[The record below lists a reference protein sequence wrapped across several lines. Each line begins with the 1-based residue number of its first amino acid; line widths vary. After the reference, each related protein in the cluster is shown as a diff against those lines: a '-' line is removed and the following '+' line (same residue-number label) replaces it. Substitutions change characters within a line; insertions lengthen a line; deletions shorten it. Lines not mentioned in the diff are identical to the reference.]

1 MTKKLSNLITPFV
14 FLSLLLGVAGLT
26 ATHFLAVKFQEK
38 IVTQQLNE
46 AANKANLQIDSELD
60 KFKQIPDLL
69 SHDPRLLSYFV
80 PSLQSDKTSATQLN
94 KLLFEWS
101 NQSQADTIYIH
112 DRSGTVIASSNYQ
125 QPRTFVGENFS
136 FRPYFA
142 SAMKGNN
149 TQYVALGARSNVRGY
164 FLSSPLYV
172 AGHIVGVLTVK
183 VSLENLEN
191 ILTSDDFEIVVLDS
205 NQVVFLSNQA
215 SWLYHSLL
223 PLNQQQQ
230 TEIST
235 QRQYGQSEIS
245 IIEAFRSSNLQQKTN
260 DAIQPKSLQPNQV
273 QKELTANQLFQLGA
287 FNLYPAPISNN
298 QYQVVAL
305 KETKAELIKVL
316 QIDVIFIV
324 IYSLVM
330 LIAWSWRQT
339 YIAKVALTRLNQNL
353 EQTVDK
359 RTHYLKQSNQQ
370 LQQTIFQYQ
379 ESQLKLKQTEQEL
392 TQTAKLAVLGEL
404 SASINHEINQP
415 LAALRTYSENSL
427 KLLEMERTDLVK
439 SNLDKM
445 IALNTSITE
454 IIARLKVFTRKVTKQ
469 EHHVANL
476 HQAVNNATSILSALM
491 IKQGITLRLST
502 VPDDINVAIHPTEL
516 EQVLVNLIHNA
527 TQALQ
532 QQAIEQ
538 PAPRPQTSRLQTSA
552 LKTSGQQ
559 ILEQQALGEQN
570 LGQHALDL
578 QTIPQIGVEWQR
590 KNDTCQL
597 IIWDNGV
604 GIPKHKLEQLFDPFF
619 TTKPEG
625 LGLGLSISKRII
637 EAYHGTITAA
647 QLEPSGMVFSLNIP
661 LYKNKN

>member
-1 MTKKLSNLITPFV
+1 MTKILLNIMTPFV
-14 FLSLLLGVAGLT
+14 LFSLLLGAIGLS
-26 ATHFLAVKFQEK
+26 ATHFLAVQFQEK
-38 IVTQQLNE
+38 VVTQKLNE

-69 SHDPRLLSYFV
+69 SHDPRLLSYFDSS
-80 PSLQSDKTSATQLN
+80 PQTDKISAAQLN
-94 KLLFEWS
+94 QLLFEWS

-112 DRSGTVIASSNYQ
+112 DPSGTVVASSNYQ
-125 QPRTFVGENFS
+125 KLGTFVGENFS

-142 SAMKGNN
+142 SAIEGNS
-149 TQYVALGARSNVRGY
+149 THYVALGARSNIRGY
-164 FLSSPLYV
+164 FLSSPLYIEND
-172 AGHIVGVLTVK
+172 IVGVITVK

-205 NQVVFLSNQA
+205 NQVVFLSSQTQ
-215 SWLYHSLL
+215 WLYHSLL
-223 PLNQQQQ
+223 PLSQKQQ
-230 TEIST
+230 TDIAL
-235 QRQYGQSEIS
+235 QRQYGQSEIL
-245 IIEAFRSSNLQQKTN
+245 IIEAFRSSNYQPQVN
-260 DAIQPKSLQPNQV
+260 DASEPYNIQPNRV
-273 QKELTANQLFQLGA
+273 QKELTANRLFKLGP
-287 FNLYPAPISNN
+287 FNLYPATFSNN

-305 KETKAELIKVL
+305 KKAEAELIKVL
-316 QIDVIFIV
+316 QIDVIFVV

-339 YIAKVALTRLNQNL
+339 YVAKVALTRLNQNL

-359 RTHYLKQSNQQ
+359 RTHYLKKSNQQ

-379 ESQLKLKQTEQEL
+379 ASQLKLKQTEQEL

-439 SNLDKM
+439 SNLEKM
-445 IALNTSITE
+445 IGLNNTITD

-476 HQAVNNATSILSALM
+476 HQSVNNATSILSALM

-502 VPDDINVAIHPTEL
+502 VPNHINIAIHPTEL

-532 QQAIEQ
+532 QQVLEQKILQEQQNLENVDQ
-538 PAPRPQTSRLQTSA
+538 PAS
-552 LKTSGQQ
+552 
-559 ILEQQALGEQN
+559 
-570 LGQHALDL
+570 
-578 QTIPQIGVEWQR
+578 PQIGIEWQLHH
-590 KNDTCQL
+590 NSCQL
-597 IIWDNGV
+597 IIWDNGI
-604 GIPKHKLEQLFDPFF
+604 GMPDDKLEQLFNPFF

-637 EAYHGTITAA
+637 EAYHGTISANR
-647 QLEPSGMVFSLNIP
+647 LEPSGMVFSLNIP
-661 LYKNKN
+661 LYNDRG

>member
-1 MTKKLSNLITPFV
+1 MTKKSPNLITPFV
-14 FLSLLLGVAGLT
+14 LFSLILGAAGLT
-26 ATHFLAVKFQEK
+26 ATHFLAVQFQEK

-69 SHDPRLLSYFV
+69 SHDPRLISYFTSS
-80 PSLQSDKTSATQLN
+80 PQTDKITVTQLN

-112 DRSGTVIASSNYQ
+112 DRSGTVVASSNYQ

-142 SAMKGNN
+142 SAIKGNN

-164 FLSSPLYV
+164 FLSSPLYTDKE
-172 AGHIVGVLTVK
+172 IVGVITVK

-205 NQVVFLSNQA
+205 NQVVFLSNQT

-223 PLNQQQQ
+223 PLSEQQQ
-230 TEIST
+230 TEIAT
-235 QRQYGQSEIS
+235 QRQYGQSKIS
-245 IIEAFRSSNLQQKTN
+245 IIEDFRSAKLQQKAN
-260 DAIQPKSLQPNQV
+260 DTIQPNDLQPNQI
-273 QKELTANQLFQLGA
+273 QKELVSNQLFQLGA

-305 KETKAELIKVL
+305 KETKAELLKVL
-316 QIDVIFIV
+316 QIDVIFII

-339 YIAKVALTRLNQNL
+339 YIAKVALTRLNENL

-427 KLLEMERTDLVK
+427 KLLEMKRTDLVK

-502 VPDDINVAIHPTEL
+502 MPDDINLAIHPTEL

-532 QQAIEQ
+532 QQAMEQ
-538 PAPRPQTSRLQTSA
+538 STPR
-552 LKTSGQQ
+552 LKTSGQS
-559 ILEQQALGEQN
+559 ILEEQSSK
-570 LGQHALDL
+570 LEALDI

-597 IIWDNGV
+597 IIWDNGI
-604 GIPKHKLEQLFDPFF
+604 GISKDKLEQLFDPFF

-637 EAYHGTITAA
+637 EAYHGTINAA

-661 LYKNKN
+661 LYKNQG

>member
-1 MTKKLSNLITPFV
+1 MTKILPNLMTPFV
-14 FLSLLLGVAGLT
+14 LFSLLLGAAGLT
-26 ATHFLAVKFQEK
+26 ATHFMAVQFQEK

-60 KFKQIPDLL
+60 KFKQIPNLL
-69 SHDPRLLSYFV
+69 SHDPRLLSYFDSS
-80 PSLQSDKTSATQLN
+80 PQTDKISAAQLN
-94 KLLFEWS
+94 QLLFEWS

-112 DRSGTVIASSNYQ
+112 DPSGTVVASSNYQ
-125 QPRTFVGENFS
+125 KPRTFVGENFS

-142 SAMKGNN
+142 SAIQGNN
-149 TQYVALGARSNVRGY
+149 THYVALGARSNVRGY

-172 AGHIVGVLTVK
+172 ENDIVGVITVK

-191 ILTSDDFEIVVLDS
+191 ILTSDEFEIVVLDS
-205 NQVVFLSNQA
+205 NQVVFLSSQTP
-215 SWLYHSLL
+215 WLYHSLL
-223 PLNQQQQ
+223 PLTQQQQ
-230 TEIST
+230 TDISL

-245 IIEAFRSSNLQQKTN
+245 IIEVFRSSSSQPEANANRSNNLQ
-260 DAIQPKSLQPNQV
+260 SNQI
-273 QKELTANQLFQLGA
+273 QKELTANQLFKLGT
-287 FNLYPAPISNN
+287 FNLYPAAVSNN

-305 KETKAELIKVL
+305 KETRAELIKVL
-316 QIDVIFIV
+316 QIDVIFVV

-339 YIAKVALTRLNQNL
+339 YVAKVALTRLNQNL

-379 ESQLKLKQTEQEL
+379 ESQLKLKQTEKEL

-439 SNLDKM
+439 SNLEKM
-445 IALNTSITE
+445 IGLNNTITD

-502 VPDDINVAIHPTEL
+502 VPDDINIAIHPTEL

-532 QQAIEQ
+532 QQAIDQ
-538 PAPRPQTSRLQTSA
+538 QTLLQQT
-552 LKTSGQQ
+552 TVQQ
-559 ILEQQALGEQN
+559 TAAQQA
-570 LGQHALDL
+570 
-578 QTIPQIGVEWQR
+578 IPQIGVEWQLHE
-590 KNDTCQL
+590 DMCQV
-597 IIWDNGV
+597 IIWDNGI
-604 GIPKHKLEQLFDPFF
+604 GMSADKLEQLFDPFF

-637 EAYHGTITAA
+637 EAYHGSISAA

-661 LYKNKN
+661 LYKVNN

>member
-1 MTKKLSNLITPFV
+1 MTKKSPNLITPFV
-14 FLSLLLGVAGLT
+14 LFSLILGAAGLT
-26 ATHFLAVKFQEK
+26 ATHFLAVQFQEK

-69 SHDPRLLSYFV
+69 SHDPRLISYFTSS
-80 PSLQSDKTSATQLN
+80 PQTDKITVTQLN

-112 DRSGTVIASSNYQ
+112 DRSGTVVASSNYQ

-142 SAMKGNN
+142 SAIKGNN

-164 FLSSPLYV
+164 FLSSPLYTDKE
-172 AGHIVGVLTVK
+172 IVGVITVK

-205 NQVVFLSNQA
+205 NQVVFLSNQT

-223 PLNQQQQ
+223 PLSEQQQ
-230 TEIST
+230 TEIAT

-245 IIEAFRSSNLQQKTN
+245 IIEDFRSAKLQQKAN
-260 DAIQPKSLQPNQV
+260 DTIQPNDLQPNQI
-273 QKELTANQLFQLGA
+273 QKELVSNQLFQLGA

-305 KETKAELIKVL
+305 KETKAELLKVL
-316 QIDVIFIV
+316 QIDVIFII

-339 YIAKVALTRLNQNL
+339 YIAKVALTRLNENL

-427 KLLEMERTDLVK
+427 KLLEMKRTDLVK

-502 VPDDINVAIHPTEL
+502 MPDDINLAIHPTEL

-532 QQAIEQ
+532 QQAMEQ
-538 PAPRPQTSRLQTSA
+538 STPR
-552 LKTSGQQ
+552 LKTSGQS
-559 ILEQQALGEQN
+559 ILEEQSSK
-570 LGQHALDL
+570 LEALDI

-597 IIWDNGV
+597 IIWDNG
-604 GIPKHKLEQLFDPFF
+604 I
-619 TTKPEG
+619 
-625 LGLGLSISKRII
+625 
-637 EAYHGTITAA
+637 
-647 QLEPSGMVFSLNIP
+647 
-661 LYKNKN
+661 

>member
-1 MTKKLSNLITPFV
+1 MTKILPNLMTPFV
-14 FLSLLLGVAGLT
+14 LFSLLLGAAGLT
-26 ATHFLAVKFQEK
+26 ATHFMAVQFQEK

-60 KFKQIPDLL
+60 KFKQIPNLL
-69 SHDPRLLSYFV
+69 SHDPRLLSYFDSS
-80 PSLQSDKTSATQLN
+80 PQTDKISAAQLN
-94 KLLFEWS
+94 QLLFEWS

-112 DRSGTVIASSNYQ
+112 DPSGTVVASSNYQ
-125 QPRTFVGENFS
+125 KPRTFVGENFS

-142 SAMKGNN
+142 SAIQGNN
-149 TQYVALGARSNVRGY
+149 THYVALGARSNVRGY

-172 AGHIVGVLTVK
+172 ENDIVGVITVK

-191 ILTSDDFEIVVLDS
+191 ILTSDEFEIVVLDS
-205 NQVVFLSNQA
+205 NQVVFLSSQA
-215 SWLYHSLL
+215 PWLYHSLL
-223 PLNQQQQ
+223 PLTQQQQ
-230 TEIST
+230 TDIAI

-245 IIEAFRSSNLQQKTN
+245 IIEVFRSSSSQPEANANRSNNLQ
-260 DAIQPKSLQPNQV
+260 SNQI
-273 QKELTANQLFQLGA
+273 QKELTANQLFKLGT
-287 FNLYPAPISNN
+287 FNLYPAAVSNN

-305 KETKAELIKVL
+305 KETRAELIKVL
-316 QIDVIFIV
+316 QIDVIFVV

-339 YIAKVALTRLNQNL
+339 YVAKVALTRLNQNL

-439 SNLDKM
+439 SNLEKM
-445 IALNTSITE
+445 IGLNNTITD

-502 VPDDINVAIHPTEL
+502 VPDDINIAIHPTEL

-532 QQAIEQ
+532 QQAIDQ
-538 PAPRPQTSRLQTSA
+538 QTLLQQT
-552 LKTSGQQ
+552 TVQQ
-559 ILEQQALGEQN
+559 TADQQA
-570 LGQHALDL
+570 
-578 QTIPQIGVEWQR
+578 IPQIGVEWQLHE
-590 KNDTCQL
+590 DMCQV
-597 IIWDNGV
+597 IIWDNGI
-604 GIPKHKLEQLFDPFF
+604 GMSADKLEQLFDPFF

-637 EAYHGTITAA
+637 EAYHGSISAA

-661 LYKNKN
+661 LYKVNN

>member
-1 MTKKLSNLITPFV
+1 MTKIRPNLMTPFV
-14 FLSLLLGVAGLT
+14 LFSLLLGAAGLT
-26 ATHFLAVKFQEK
+26 ATHFMAVQFQEK

-46 AANKANLQIDSELD
+46 AATKANLQIDSELD

-69 SHDPRLLSYFV
+69 SHDPRLLSYF
-80 PSLQSDKTSATQLN
+80 DKSPQADRISAAQLN
-94 KLLFEWS
+94 QLLFEWS

-112 DRSGTVIASSNYQ
+112 DPSGTVVASSNYQ
-125 QPRTFVGENFS
+125 KPRTFVGENFS

-142 SAMKGNN
+142 SAIQGNK
-149 TQYVALGARSNVRGY
+149 TQYVALGARSDVRGY
-164 FLSSPLYV
+164 FLSSPLYIDED
-172 AGHIVGVLTVK
+172 IVGVITVK

-205 NQVVFLSNQA
+205 NQVVFLSSQA
-215 SWLYHSLL
+215 PWLYHSLL
-223 PLNQQQQ
+223 PLTQQQQ
-230 TEIST
+230 TDIAL

-245 IIEAFRSSNLQQKTN
+245 IIETFRSSSSKPEANTNRSNNLQSN
-260 DAIQPKSLQPNQV
+260 EIR
-273 QKELTANQLFQLGA
+273 KELTANQLFKLGT
-287 FNLYPAPISNN
+287 FNLYPAAVSDN

-305 KETKAELIKVL
+305 KETKAELLKVM
-316 QIDVIFIV
+316 QIDITFVV

-339 YIAKVALTRLNQNL
+339 YVAKVALTRLNQNL

-359 RTHYLKQSNQQ
+359 RTQYLKQSNQQ

-427 KLLEMERTDLVK
+427 KLLEMDRIDLVK
-439 SNLDKM
+439 SNLGKM

-476 HQAVNNATSILSALM
+476 HQAINNATSILSAVM
-491 IKQGITLRLST
+491 IKKGITLRLST
-502 VPDDINVAIHPTEL
+502 VPDDINIAIHPTEL

-532 QQAIEQ
+532 QQA
-538 PAPRPQTSRLQTSA
+538 
-552 LKTSGQQ
+552 
-559 ILEQQALGEQN
+559 LEQKILQEQQN
-570 LGQHALDL
+570 LENVDQ
-578 QTIPQIGVEWQR
+578 QVSPQIGIEWQLHH
-590 KNDTCQL
+590 DSCQL
-597 IIWDNGV
+597 VIWDNGI
-604 GIPKHKLEQLFDPFF
+604 GIPDDKLEQLFDPFF

-637 EAYHGTITAA
+637 EAYHGTIRAN

-661 LYKNKN
+661 LYNHKG

>member
-1 MTKKLSNLITPFV
+1 MTKKSPNLITPFV
-14 FLSLLLGVAGLT
+14 LFSLILGAAGLT
-26 ATHFLAVKFQEK
+26 ATHFLAVQFQEK

-69 SHDPRLLSYFV
+69 SHDPRLISYFTSS
-80 PSLQSDKTSATQLN
+80 PQTDKITVTQLN

-112 DRSGTVIASSNYQ
+112 DRSGTVVASSNYQ

-142 SAMKGNN
+142 SAIKGNN

-164 FLSSPLYV
+164 FLSSPLYTDKE
-172 AGHIVGVLTVK
+172 IVGVITVK

-205 NQVVFLSNQA
+205 NQVVFLSNQT

-223 PLNQQQQ
+223 PLSEQQQ
-230 TEIST
+230 TEIAT

-245 IIEAFRSSNLQQKTN
+245 IIEDFRSAKLQQKAN
-260 DAIQPKSLQPNQV
+260 DTIQPNDLQPNQI
-273 QKELTANQLFQLGA
+273 QKELVSNQLFQLGA

-305 KETKAELIKVL
+305 KETKAELLKVL
-316 QIDVIFIV
+316 QIDVIFII

-339 YIAKVALTRLNQNL
+339 YIAKVALTRLNENL

-427 KLLEMERTDLVK
+427 KLLEMKRTDLVK

-502 VPDDINVAIHPTEL
+502 MPDDINLAIHPTEL

-532 QQAIEQ
+532 QQAMEQ
-538 PAPRPQTSRLQTSA
+538 STPR
-552 LKTSGQQ
+552 LKTSGQS
-559 ILEQQALGEQN
+559 ILEEQSSK
-570 LGQHALDL
+570 LEALDI

-597 IIWDNGV
+597 IIWDNGI
-604 GIPKHKLEQLFDPFF
+604 GISKDKLEQLFDPFF
-619 TTKPEG
+619 ITKPEG

-637 EAYHGTITAA
+637 EAYHGTINAA

-661 LYKNKN
+661 LYKNQG

>member
-1 MTKKLSNLITPFV
+1 MTKKSPNLITPFV
-14 FLSLLLGVAGLT
+14 LFSLILGAAGLT
-26 ATHFLAVKFQEK
+26 ATHFLAVQFQEK

-69 SHDPRLLSYFV
+69 SHDPRLISYFTSS
-80 PSLQSDKTSATQLN
+80 PQTDKITVTQLN

-112 DRSGTVIASSNYQ
+112 DRSGTVVASSNYQ

-142 SAMKGNN
+142 SAIKGNN

-164 FLSSPLYV
+164 FLSSPLYTDKE
-172 AGHIVGVLTVK
+172 IVGVITVK

-205 NQVVFLSNQA
+205 NQVVFLSNQT

-223 PLNQQQQ
+223 PLSEQQQ
-230 TEIST
+230 TEIAT

-245 IIEAFRSSNLQQKTN
+245 IIEDFRSAKLQQKAN
-260 DAIQPKSLQPNQV
+260 DTIQPNDLQPNQI
-273 QKELTANQLFQLGA
+273 QKELVSNQLFQLGA

-305 KETKAELIKVL
+305 KETKAELLKVL
-316 QIDVIFIV
+316 QIDVIFII

-339 YIAKVALTRLNQNL
+339 YIAKVALTRLNENL

-427 KLLEMERTDLVK
+427 KLLEMKRTDLVK

-502 VPDDINVAIHPTEL
+502 MPDDINLAIHPTEL

-532 QQAIEQ
+532 QQAMEQ
-538 PAPRPQTSRLQTSA
+538 STPR
-552 LKTSGQQ
+552 LKTSGQS
-559 ILEQQALGEQN
+559 ILEEQSSK
-570 LGQHALDL
+570 LEALDI

-597 IIWDNGV
+597 IIWDNGI
-604 GIPKHKLEQLFDPFF
+604 GISKDKLEQLFDPFF

-637 EAYHGTITAA
+637 EAYHGTINAA

-661 LYKNKN
+661 LYKNQG

>member
-1 MTKKLSNLITPFV
+1 MTKKSPNLITPFV
-14 FLSLLLGVAGLT
+14 LFSLILGAAGLT
-26 ATHFLAVKFQEK
+26 ATHFLAVQFQEK

-69 SHDPRLLSYFV
+69 SHDPRLISYFTSS
-80 PSLQSDKTSATQLN
+80 PQTDKITVTQLN

-112 DRSGTVIASSNYQ
+112 DRSGTVVASSNYQ

-142 SAMKGNN
+142 SAIKGNN

-164 FLSSPLYV
+164 FLSSPLYTDKE
-172 AGHIVGVLTVK
+172 IVGVITVK

-205 NQVVFLSNQA
+205 NQVVFLSNQT

-223 PLNQQQQ
+223 PLSEQQQ
-230 TEIST
+230 TEIAT

-245 IIEAFRSSNLQQKTN
+245 IIEDFRSAKLQQKAN
-260 DAIQPKSLQPNQV
+260 DTIQPNDLQPNQI
-273 QKELTANQLFQLGA
+273 QKELASNQLFQLGA

-305 KETKAELIKVL
+305 KETKAELLKVL
-316 QIDVIFIV
+316 QIDVIFII

-339 YIAKVALTRLNQNL
+339 YIAKVALTRLNENL

-427 KLLEMERTDLVK
+427 KLLEMKRTDLVK

-502 VPDDINVAIHPTEL
+502 MPDDINLAIHPTEL

-532 QQAIEQ
+532 QQAMEQ
-538 PAPRPQTSRLQTSA
+538 STPR
-552 LKTSGQQ
+552 LKTSGQS
-559 ILEQQALGEQN
+559 ILEEQSSK
-570 LGQHALDL
+570 LEALDI

-597 IIWDNGV
+597 IIWDNGI
-604 GIPKHKLEQLFDPFF
+604 GISKDKLEQLFDPFF

-637 EAYHGTITAA
+637 EAYHGTINAA

-661 LYKNKN
+661 LYKNQG

>member
-1 MTKKLSNLITPFV
+1 M
-14 FLSLLLGVAGLT
+14 GAAGLT
-26 ATHFLAVKFQEK
+26 ATHFLAVQFQEK

-69 SHDPRLLSYFV
+69 SHDPRLISYFTSS
-80 PSLQSDKTSATQLN
+80 PQTDKITVTQLN

-112 DRSGTVIASSNYQ
+112 DRSGTVVASSNYQ

-142 SAMKGNN
+142 SAIKGNN

-164 FLSSPLYV
+164 FLSSPLYTDKE
-172 AGHIVGVLTVK
+172 IVGVITVK

-205 NQVVFLSNQA
+205 NQVVFLSNQT

-223 PLNQQQQ
+223 PLSEQQQ
-230 TEIST
+230 TEIAT

-245 IIEAFRSSNLQQKTN
+245 IIEDFRSAKLQQKAN
-260 DAIQPKSLQPNQV
+260 DTIQPNDLQPNQI
-273 QKELTANQLFQLGA
+273 QKELVSNQLFQLGA

-305 KETKAELIKVL
+305 KETKAELLKVL
-316 QIDVIFIV
+316 QIDVIFII

-339 YIAKVALTRLNQNL
+339 YIAKVALTRLNENL

-427 KLLEMERTDLVK
+427 KLLEMKRTDLVK

-476 HQAVNNATSILSALM
+476 HQAVNNATSILSTLM

-502 VPDDINVAIHPTEL
+502 MPDDINLAIHPTEL

-532 QQAIEQ
+532 QQAMEQ
-538 PAPRPQTSRLQTSA
+538 STPR
-552 LKTSGQQ
+552 LKTSGQS
-559 ILEQQALGEQN
+559 ILEEQSSK
-570 LGQHALDL
+570 LEALDI

-597 IIWDNGV
+597 IIWDNGI
-604 GIPKHKLEQLFDPFF
+604 GISKDKLEQLFDPFF

-637 EAYHGTITAA
+637 EAYHGTINAA

-661 LYKNKN
+661 LYKNQG

>member
-1 MTKKLSNLITPFV
+1 MTKILPNLMTPFV
-14 FLSLLLGVAGLT
+14 LFSLLLGAAGLT
-26 ATHFLAVKFQEK
+26 ATHFMAVQFQEK

-60 KFKQIPDLL
+60 KFKQIPNLL
-69 SHDPRLLSYFV
+69 SHDPRLLSYFDSS
-80 PSLQSDKTSATQLN
+80 PQTDKISAAQLN
-94 KLLFEWS
+94 QLLFEWS

-112 DRSGTVIASSNYQ
+112 DPSGTVVASSNYQ
-125 QPRTFVGENFS
+125 KPRTFVGENFS

-142 SAMKGNN
+142 SAIQGNN
-149 TQYVALGARSNVRGY
+149 THYVALGARSNVRGY

-172 AGHIVGVLTVK
+172 ENDIVGVITVK

-191 ILTSDDFEIVVLDS
+191 ILTSDEFEIVVLDS
-205 NQVVFLSNQA
+205 NQVVFLSSQTP
-215 SWLYHSLL
+215 WLYHSLL
-223 PLNQQQQ
+223 PLTQQQQ
-230 TEIST
+230 TDISL

-245 IIEAFRSSNLQQKTN
+245 VIEVFRSSSSQPEANANRSNNLQ
-260 DAIQPKSLQPNQV
+260 SNQI
-273 QKELTANQLFQLGA
+273 QKELTANQLFKLGT
-287 FNLYPAPISNN
+287 FNLYPAAVSNN

-305 KETKAELIKVL
+305 KETRAELIKVL
-316 QIDVIFIV
+316 QIDVIFVV

-339 YIAKVALTRLNQNL
+339 YVAKVALTRLNQNL

-439 SNLDKM
+439 SNLEKM
-445 IALNTSITE
+445 IGLNNTITD

-502 VPDDINVAIHPTEL
+502 VPDDINIAIHPTEL

-527 TQALQ
+527 TQALP
-532 QQAIEQ
+532 QQAIDQ
-538 PAPRPQTSRLQTSA
+538 QTLLQQTTA
-552 LKTSGQQ
+552 
-559 ILEQQALGEQN
+559 QQA
-570 LGQHALDL
+570 
-578 QTIPQIGVEWQR
+578 IPQIGVEWQLHE
-590 KNDTCQL
+590 DMCQV
-597 IIWDNGV
+597 IIWDNGI
-604 GIPKHKLEQLFDPFF
+604 GMSADKLEQLFDPFF

-637 EAYHGTITAA
+637 EAYHGSISAA

-661 LYKNKN
+661 LYKVNN

>member
-1 MTKKLSNLITPFV
+1 MTKKSPNLITPFV
-14 FLSLLLGVAGLT
+14 LFSLILGAAGLT
-26 ATHFLAVKFQEK
+26 ATHFLAVQFQEK

-69 SHDPRLLSYFV
+69 SHDPRLISYFTSS
-80 PSLQSDKTSATQLN
+80 PQTDKTTVTQLN

-112 DRSGTVIASSNYQ
+112 DRSGTVVASSNYQ

-142 SAMKGNN
+142 SAIKGNN

-164 FLSSPLYV
+164 FLSSPLYTDKE
-172 AGHIVGVLTVK
+172 IVGVITVK

-205 NQVVFLSNQA
+205 NQVVFLSNQT

-223 PLNQQQQ
+223 PLSEQQQ
-230 TEIST
+230 TEIAT

-245 IIEAFRSSNLQQKTN
+245 IIEDFRSAKLQQKAN
-260 DAIQPKSLQPNQV
+260 DTIQPNDLQPNQI
-273 QKELTANQLFQLGA
+273 QKELVSNQLFQLGA

-305 KETKAELIKVL
+305 KETKAELLKVL
-316 QIDVIFIV
+316 QIDVIFII

-339 YIAKVALTRLNQNL
+339 YIAKVALTRLNENL

-427 KLLEMERTDLVK
+427 KLLEMKRTDLVK

-502 VPDDINVAIHPTEL
+502 MPDDINLAIHPTEL

-532 QQAIEQ
+532 QQAMEQ
-538 PAPRPQTSRLQTSA
+538 STPR
-552 LKTSGQQ
+552 LKTSGQS
-559 ILEQQALGEQN
+559 ILEEQSSK
-570 LGQHALDL
+570 LEALDI

-597 IIWDNGV
+597 IIWDNGI
-604 GIPKHKLEQLFDPFF
+604 GISKDKLEQLFDPFF

-637 EAYHGTITAA
+637 EAYHGTINAA

-661 LYKNKN
+661 LYKNQG

>member
-1 MTKKLSNLITPFV
+1 MTPFV
-14 FLSLLLGVAGLT
+14 LFSLLLGAAGLT
-26 ATHFLAVKFQEK
+26 ATHFMAVQFQEK

-60 KFKQIPDLL
+60 KFKQIPNLL
-69 SHDPRLLSYFV
+69 SHDPRLLSYFDSS
-80 PSLQSDKTSATQLN
+80 PQTDKISAAQLN
-94 KLLFEWS
+94 QLLFEWS

-112 DRSGTVIASSNYQ
+112 DPSGTVVASSNYQ
-125 QPRTFVGENFS
+125 KPRTFVGENFS

-142 SAMKGNN
+142 SAIQGNN
-149 TQYVALGARSNVRGY
+149 THYVALGARSNVRGY

-172 AGHIVGVLTVK
+172 ENDIVGVITVK

-191 ILTSDDFEIVVLDS
+191 ILTSDEFEIVVLDS
-205 NQVVFLSNQA
+205 NQVVFLSSQTP
-215 SWLYHSLL
+215 WLYHSLL
-223 PLNQQQQ
+223 PLTQQQQ
-230 TEIST
+230 TDISL

-245 IIEAFRSSNLQQKTN
+245 IIEVFRSSSSQPEANANRSNNLQ
-260 DAIQPKSLQPNQV
+260 SNQI
-273 QKELTANQLFQLGA
+273 QKELTANQLFKLGT
-287 FNLYPAPISNN
+287 FNLYPAAVSNN

-305 KETKAELIKVL
+305 KETRAELIKVL
-316 QIDVIFIV
+316 QIDVIFVV

-339 YIAKVALTRLNQNL
+339 YVAKVALTRLNQNL

-439 SNLDKM
+439 SNLEKM
-445 IALNTSITE
+445 IGLNNTITD

-502 VPDDINVAIHPTEL
+502 VPDDINIAIHPTEL

-532 QQAIEQ
+532 QQAIDQ
-538 PAPRPQTSRLQTSA
+538 QTLLQQRA
-552 LKTSGQQ
+552 A
-559 ILEQQALGEQN
+559 QQA
-570 LGQHALDL
+570 
-578 QTIPQIGVEWQR
+578 IPQIGVEWQLHE
-590 KNDTCQL
+590 DMCQV
-597 IIWDNGV
+597 IIWDNGI
-604 GIPKHKLEQLFDPFF
+604 GMSADKLEQLFDPFF

-637 EAYHGTITAA
+637 EAYHGSISAA

-661 LYKNKN
+661 LYKVNN

>member
-1 MTKKLSNLITPFV
+1 MTKILPNLMTPFV
-14 FLSLLLGVAGLT
+14 LFSLLLGAAGLT
-26 ATHFLAVKFQEK
+26 ATHFMAVQFQEK
-38 IVTQQLNE
+38 VVTQQLNE

-69 SHDPRLLSYFV
+69 SHDPRLLSYFDST
-80 PSLQSDKTSATQLN
+80 PQTDKISAAQLN
-94 KLLFEWS
+94 QLLFEWS

-112 DRSGTVIASSNYQ
+112 DPSGTVVASSNYQ
-125 QPRTFVGENFS
+125 KPRTFVGENFS

-142 SAMKGNN
+142 SAIQGKN
-149 TQYVALGARSNVRGY
+149 THYVALGARSNVRGY

-172 AGHIVGVLTVK
+172 ENDIVGVITVK

-205 NQVVFLSNQA
+205 NQVVFLSSQA
-215 SWLYHSLL
+215 PWLYHSLL
-223 PLNQQQQ
+223 PLTQQQQ
-230 TEIST
+230 TDIAL

-245 IIEAFRSSNLQQKTN
+245 IIEAFRSSTSDKEKQS
-260 DAIQPKSLQPNQV
+260 AQPNNI
-273 QKELTANQLFQLGA
+273 QKELTTNQLFKLGT
-287 FNLYPAPISNN
+287 FNLYPAAVSNN

-305 KETKAELIKVL
+305 KETRAELIKVL
-316 QIDVIFIV
+316 QIDVIFVV
-324 IYSLVM
+324 IYSLMM

-370 LQQTIFQYQ
+370 LQQTLFQYQ

-439 SNLDKM
+439 SNLNKM

-454 IIARLKVFTRKVTKQ
+454 IIARLKVFTRKVAKQ

-476 HQAVNNATSILSALM
+476 HQSINNATSILSALM

-502 VPDDINVAIHPTEL
+502 VPDNINIAIHPTEL

-532 QQAIEQ
+532 QQ
-538 PAPRPQTSRLQTSA
+538 
-552 LKTSGQQ
+552 
-559 ILEQQALGEQN
+559 ILEQKVLQEQQN
-570 LGQHALDL
+570 LENVDQQAS
-578 QTIPQIGVEWQR
+578 PQIGIEWQLHH
-590 KNDTCQL
+590 DSCQL
-597 IIWDNGV
+597 LIWDNGI
-604 GIPKHKLEQLFDPFF
+604 GIQDEKLEQLFDPFF

-637 EAYHGTITAA
+637 EAYHGTISANR
-647 QLEPSGMVFSLNIP
+647 LEPSGMVFSLNIP
-661 LYKNKN
+661 LYNDKG

>member
-1 MTKKLSNLITPFV
+1 MTKKSPNLITPFV
-14 FLSLLLGVAGLT
+14 LFSLILGAAGLT
-26 ATHFLAVKFQEK
+26 ATHFLAVQFQEK

-69 SHDPRLLSYFV
+69 SHDPRLISYFTSS
-80 PSLQSDKTSATQLN
+80 PQTDKITVTQLN

-112 DRSGTVIASSNYQ
+112 DRSGTVVASSNYQ

-142 SAMKGNN
+142 SAIKGNN

-164 FLSSPLYV
+164 FLSSPLYTDKE
-172 AGHIVGVLTVK
+172 IVGVITVK

-205 NQVVFLSNQA
+205 NQVVFLSNQT

-223 PLNQQQQ
+223 PLSEQQQ
-230 TEIST
+230 TEIAT

-245 IIEAFRSSNLQQKTN
+245 IIEDFRSAKLQQKAN
-260 DAIQPKSLQPNQV
+260 DTIQPNDLQPNQI
-273 QKELTANQLFQLGA
+273 QKELVSNQLFQLGA

-305 KETKAELIKVL
+305 KETKAELLKVL
-316 QIDVIFIV
+316 QIDVIFII

-339 YIAKVALTRLNQNL
+339 YIAKVALTRLNENL

-427 KLLEMERTDLVK
+427 KLLEMKRTDLVK

-502 VPDDINVAIHPTEL
+502 MPDDINLAIHPTEL

-532 QQAIEQ
+532 QQAMEQ
-538 PAPRPQTSRLQTSA
+538 STPR
-552 LKTSGQQ
+552 LKTSGQS
-559 ILEQQALGEQN
+559 ILEEQSSK
-570 LGQHALDL
+570 LEALDI

-597 IIWDNGV
+597 IIWDNGI
-604 GIPKHKLEQLFDPFF
+604 GISKDKLEQLFDPFF

-637 EAYHGTITAA
+637 EVYHGTINAA

-661 LYKNKN
+661 LYKNQG

>member
-1 MTKKLSNLITPFV
+1 MTPFV
-14 FLSLLLGVAGLT
+14 LFSLLLGAAGLT
-26 ATHFLAVKFQEK
+26 ATHFMAVQFQEK

-60 KFKQIPDLL
+60 KFKQIPNLL
-69 SHDPRLLSYFV
+69 SHDPRLLSYFDSS
-80 PSLQSDKTSATQLN
+80 PQTDKISAAQLN
-94 KLLFEWS
+94 QLLFEWS

-112 DRSGTVIASSNYQ
+112 DPNGTVVASSNYQ
-125 QPRTFVGENFS
+125 KPRTFVGENFS

-142 SAMKGNN
+142 SAIQGNN
-149 TQYVALGARSNVRGY
+149 THYVALGARSNVRGY

-172 AGHIVGVLTVK
+172 ENDIVGVITVK

-191 ILTSDDFEIVVLDS
+191 ILTSDEFEIVVLDS
-205 NQVVFLSNQA
+205 NQVVFLSSQTP
-215 SWLYHSLL
+215 WLYHSLL
-223 PLNQQQQ
+223 PLTQQQQ
-230 TEIST
+230 TDISL

-245 IIEAFRSSNLQQKTN
+245 IIEVFRSSSSQPEANANRSNNLQ
-260 DAIQPKSLQPNQV
+260 SNQI
-273 QKELTANQLFQLGA
+273 QKELTANQLFKLGT
-287 FNLYPAPISNN
+287 FNLYPAAVSNN

-305 KETKAELIKVL
+305 KETRAELIKVL
-316 QIDVIFIV
+316 QIDVIFVV

-339 YIAKVALTRLNQNL
+339 YVAKVALTRLNQNL

-439 SNLDKM
+439 SNLEKM
-445 IALNTSITE
+445 IGLNNTITD

-502 VPDDINVAIHPTEL
+502 VPDDINIAIHPTEL

-527 TQALQ
+527 TQALPLQ
-532 QQAIEQ
+532 AIDQQTLLQQTTAQQA
-538 PAPRPQTSRLQTSA
+538 
-552 LKTSGQQ
+552 
-559 ILEQQALGEQN
+559 
-570 LGQHALDL
+570 
-578 QTIPQIGVEWQR
+578 IPQIGVEWQLHE
-590 KNDTCQL
+590 DMCQV
-597 IIWDNGV
+597 IIWDNGI
-604 GIPKHKLEQLFDPFF
+604 GMSADKLEQLFDPFF

-637 EAYHGTITAA
+637 EAYHGSIRAA

-661 LYKNKN
+661 LYKVNN

>member
-1 MTKKLSNLITPFV
+1 M
-14 FLSLLLGVAGLT
+14 GAAGLT
-26 ATHFLAVKFQEK
+26 ATHFLAVQFQEK

-69 SHDPRLLSYFV
+69 SHDPRLISYFTSS
-80 PSLQSDKTSATQLN
+80 PQTDKITVTQLN

-112 DRSGTVIASSNYQ
+112 DRSGTVVASSNYQ

-142 SAMKGNN
+142 SAIKGNN

-164 FLSSPLYV
+164 FLSSPLYTDKE
-172 AGHIVGVLTVK
+172 IVGVITVK

-205 NQVVFLSNQA
+205 NQVVFLSNQT

-223 PLNQQQQ
+223 PLSEQQQ
-230 TEIST
+230 TEIAT

-245 IIEAFRSSNLQQKTN
+245 IIEDFRSAKLQQKAN
-260 DAIQPKSLQPNQV
+260 DTIQPNDLQPNQI
-273 QKELTANQLFQLGA
+273 QKELVSNQLFQLGA

-305 KETKAELIKVL
+305 KETKAELLKVL
-316 QIDVIFIV
+316 QIDVIFII

-339 YIAKVALTRLNQNL
+339 YIAKVALTRLNENL

-427 KLLEMERTDLVK
+427 KLLEMKRTDLVK

-502 VPDDINVAIHPTEL
+502 MPDDINLAIHPTEL

-532 QQAIEQ
+532 QQAMEQ
-538 PAPRPQTSRLQTSA
+538 STPR
-552 LKTSGQQ
+552 LKTSGQS
-559 ILEQQALGEQN
+559 ILEEQSSK
-570 LGQHALDL
+570 LEALDI

-597 IIWDNGV
+597 IIWDNGI
-604 GIPKHKLEQLFDPFF
+604 GISKDKLEQLFDPFF

-637 EAYHGTITAA
+637 EAYHGTINAA

-661 LYKNKN
+661 LYKNQG

>member
-1 MTKKLSNLITPFV
+1 MTKILPNLMTPFV
-14 FLSLLLGVAGLT
+14 LFSLLLGAAGLT
-26 ATHFLAVKFQEK
+26 ATHFMAVQFQEK
-38 IVTQQLNE
+38 VVTQQLNE

-69 SHDPRLLSYFV
+69 SHDPRLLSYFDST
-80 PSLQSDKTSATQLN
+80 PQTDKISAAQLN
-94 KLLFEWS
+94 QLLFEWS

-112 DRSGTVIASSNYQ
+112 DPSGTVVASSNYQ
-125 QPRTFVGENFS
+125 KPRTFVGENFS

-142 SAMKGNN
+142 SAIQGNN
-149 TQYVALGARSNVRGY
+149 THYVALGARSNVRGY

-172 AGHIVGVLTVK
+172 ENDIVGVITVK

-205 NQVVFLSNQA
+205 NQVVFLSSQA
-215 SWLYHSLL
+215 PWLYHSLL
-223 PLNQQQQ
+223 PLTQRQQ
-230 TEIST
+230 TDIAL
-235 QRQYGQSEIS
+235 QRQYGQNEIS
-245 IIEAFRSSNLQQKTN
+245 IIEAFRSSTSDKEKQS
-260 DAIQPKSLQPNQV
+260 AQPNNI
-273 QKELTANQLFQLGA
+273 QKELTTNQLFKLGT
-287 FNLYPAPISNN
+287 FNLYPAAVSNN

-305 KETKAELIKVL
+305 KETRAELIKVL
-316 QIDVIFIV
+316 QIDVIFVV
-324 IYSLVM
+324 IYSLMM

-370 LQQTIFQYQ
+370 LQQTLFQYQ

-439 SNLDKM
+439 SNLNKM

-454 IIARLKVFTRKVTKQ
+454 IIARLKVFTRKVAKQ

-476 HQAVNNATSILSALM
+476 HQSINNATSILSALM

-502 VPDDINVAIHPTEL
+502 VPDNINIAIHPTEL

-532 QQAIEQ
+532 QQ
-538 PAPRPQTSRLQTSA
+538 
-552 LKTSGQQ
+552 
-559 ILEQQALGEQN
+559 ILEQKVLQEQQN
-570 LGQHALDL
+570 LESVDQQAS
-578 QTIPQIGVEWQR
+578 PQIGIEWQLHH
-590 KNDTCQL
+590 DSCQL
-597 IIWDNGV
+597 LIWDNGI
-604 GIPKHKLEQLFDPFF
+604 GIQDEKLEQLFDPFF

-637 EAYHGTITAA
+637 EAYHGTISANR
-647 QLEPSGMVFSLNIP
+647 LEPSGMVFSLNIP
-661 LYKNKN
+661 LYNDKG

>member
-1 MTKKLSNLITPFV
+1 MTKILPNLMTPFV
-14 FLSLLLGVAGLT
+14 LFSLLLGAAGLT
-26 ATHFLAVKFQEK
+26 ATHFMAVQFQEK

-60 KFKQIPDLL
+60 KFKQIPNLF
-69 SHDPRLLSYFV
+69 SHDPRLLSYFDSS
-80 PSLQSDKTSATQLN
+80 PQTDKISAAQLN
-94 KLLFEWS
+94 QLLFEWS

-112 DRSGTVIASSNYQ
+112 DPSGTVVASSNYQ
-125 QPRTFVGENFS
+125 KPRTFVGENFS

-142 SAMKGNN
+142 SAIQGNN
-149 TQYVALGARSNVRGY
+149 THYVALGARSNVRGY

-172 AGHIVGVLTVK
+172 ENDIVGVITVK

-191 ILTSDDFEIVVLDS
+191 ILTSDEFEIVVLDS
-205 NQVVFLSNQA
+205 NQVVFLSSQA
-215 SWLYHSLL
+215 PWLYHSLL
-223 PLNQQQQ
+223 PLTQQQQ
-230 TEIST
+230 TDIAI

-245 IIEAFRSSNLQQKTN
+245 IIEAFRSSSSQPEANANRSNNLQ
-260 DAIQPKSLQPNQV
+260 SNQI
-273 QKELTANQLFQLGA
+273 QKELTANQLFKLGT
-287 FNLYPAPISNN
+287 FNLYPAAVSNN

-305 KETKAELIKVL
+305 KETRAELIKVL
-316 QIDVIFIV
+316 QIDVIFVV

-339 YIAKVALTRLNQNL
+339 YVAKVALTRLNQNL

-379 ESQLKLKQTEQEL
+379 ESQLKLKQTEKEL

-439 SNLDKM
+439 SNLEKM
-445 IALNTSITE
+445 IVLNNTITD
-454 IIARLKVFTRKVTKQ
+454 IIARLKVFTRKATKQ

-502 VPDDINVAIHPTEL
+502 VPDDINIAIHPTEL

-532 QQAIEQ
+532 QQAIDQ
-538 PAPRPQTSRLQTSA
+538 QTLLQQTA
-552 LKTSGQQ
+552 D
-559 ILEQQALGEQN
+559 QQA
-570 LGQHALDL
+570 
-578 QTIPQIGVEWQR
+578 IPQIGVEWQLHE
-590 KNDTCQL
+590 DMCQV
-597 IIWDNGV
+597 IIWDNGI
-604 GIPKHKLEQLFDPFF
+604 GMSADKLEQLFDPFF

-637 EAYHGTITAA
+637 EAYHGSISAA

-661 LYKNKN
+661 LYKVNN

>member
-1 MTKKLSNLITPFV
+1 MTKILPNLMTPFV
-14 FLSLLLGVAGLT
+14 LFSLLLGAAGLT
-26 ATHFLAVKFQEK
+26 ATHFLAGQFQEK
-38 IVTQQLNE
+38 IVTQQLDE

-69 SHDPRLLSYFV
+69 SHDPRLLSYFDSS
-80 PSLQSDKTSATQLN
+80 PQADKISAAQLN
-94 KLLFEWS
+94 QLLFEWS

-112 DRSGTVIASSNYQ
+112 DPSGTVVASSNYQ
-125 QPRTFVGENFS
+125 KPRTFVGENFS

-142 SAMKGNN
+142 SAIQGNN
-149 TQYVALGARSNVRGY
+149 THYVALGARSNVRGY
-164 FLSSPLYV
+164 FLSSPLYIDKE
-172 AGHIVGVLTVK
+172 IVGVITVK

-205 NQVVFLSNQA
+205 NQVVFLSSQA
-215 SWLYHSLL
+215 PWLYHSLL
-223 PLNQQQQ
+223 PLTQQQQ
-230 TEIST
+230 TDIAL

-245 IIEAFRSSNLQQKTN
+245 IIEAFRSSSSQSEASNANQSNTNRSSNLQSN
-260 DAIQPKSLQPNQV
+260 EIR
-273 QKELTANQLFQLGA
+273 KELTANQLFKLGA
-287 FNLYPAPISNN
+287 FNLYPATVSNN

-305 KETKAELIKVL
+305 KETRAELIKVL
-316 QIDVIFIV
+316 QIDVIFVV

-339 YIAKVALTRLNQNL
+339 YLAKVALTRLNQNL

-445 IALNTSITE
+445 IGLNKTITD

-476 HQAVNNATSILSALM
+476 HQAINNATSILSALM

-532 QQAIEQ
+532 QQAI
-538 PAPRPQTSRLQTSA
+538 
-552 LKTSGQQ
+552 
-559 ILEQQALGEQN
+559 
-570 LGQHALDL
+570 DL
-578 QTIPQIGVEWQR
+578 QTLDRQASAQQTSPQIGVEWQLH
-590 KNDTCQL
+590 NDTCQL
-597 IIWDNGV
+597 IIWDNGI
-604 GIPKHKLEQLFDPFF
+604 GMQDDKLEQLFDPFF

-637 EAYHGTITAA
+637 EAYHGTISAN

-661 LYKNKN
+661 LYNNKG

>member
-1 MTKKLSNLITPFV
+1 MTKILPNLMTPFV
-14 FLSLLLGVAGLT
+14 LFSLLLGAAGLT
-26 ATHFLAVKFQEK
+26 ATHFMAVQFQEK

-60 KFKQIPDLL
+60 KFKQIPNLL
-69 SHDPRLLSYFV
+69 SHDPRLLSYFDSS
-80 PSLQSDKTSATQLN
+80 PQTDKISAAQLN
-94 KLLFEWS
+94 QLLFEWS

-112 DRSGTVIASSNYQ
+112 DPSGTVVASSNYQ
-125 QPRTFVGENFS
+125 KPRTFVGENFS

-142 SAMKGNN
+142 SAIQGNN
-149 TQYVALGARSNVRGY
+149 THYVALGARSNVRGY

-172 AGHIVGVLTVK
+172 ENDIVGVITVK

-191 ILTSDDFEIVVLDS
+191 ILTSDEFEIVVLDS
-205 NQVVFLSNQA
+205 NQVVFLSSQTP
-215 SWLYHSLL
+215 WLYHSLL
-223 PLNQQQQ
+223 PLTQQQQ
-230 TEIST
+230 TDISL

-245 IIEAFRSSNLQQKTN
+245 IIEVFRSSSSQPEANANRSNNLQ
-260 DAIQPKSLQPNQV
+260 SNQI
-273 QKELTANQLFQLGA
+273 QKELTANQLFKLGT
-287 FNLYPAPISNN
+287 FNLYPAAVSNN

-305 KETKAELIKVL
+305 KETRAELIKVL
-316 QIDVIFIV
+316 QIDVIFVV

-339 YIAKVALTRLNQNL
+339 YVAKVALTRLNQNL

-379 ESQLKLKQTEQEL
+379 ESQSKLKQTEQEL

-439 SNLDKM
+439 SNLEKM
-445 IALNTSITE
+445 IVLNNTITD
-454 IIARLKVFTRKVTKQ
+454 IIARLKVFTRKVTKK

-502 VPDDINVAIHPTEL
+502 VPDDINIAIHPTEL

-532 QQAIEQ
+532 QQAIDQ
-538 PAPRPQTSRLQTSA
+538 QTLLQQT
-552 LKTSGQQ
+552 TVQQ
-559 ILEQQALGEQN
+559 TADQQA
-570 LGQHALDL
+570 
-578 QTIPQIGVEWQR
+578 IPQIGVEWQLHE
-590 KNDTCQL
+590 DMCQV
-597 IIWDNGV
+597 IIWDNGI
-604 GIPKHKLEQLFDPFF
+604 GMPADKLEQLFDPFF

-637 EAYHGTITAA
+637 EAYHGSISAA

-661 LYKNKN
+661 LYKVNN

>member
-1 MTKKLSNLITPFV
+1 MTKILPNLMTPFV
-14 FLSLLLGVAGLT
+14 LFSLLLGAAGLT
-26 ATHFLAVKFQEK
+26 ATHFLAGQFQEK
-38 IVTQQLNE
+38 IVTQQLDE

-69 SHDPRLLSYFV
+69 SHDPRLLSYFDSS
-80 PSLQSDKTSATQLN
+80 PQADKISAAQLN
-94 KLLFEWS
+94 QLLFEWS

-112 DRSGTVIASSNYQ
+112 DPSGTVVASSNYQ
-125 QPRTFVGENFS
+125 KPRTFVGENFS

-142 SAMKGNN
+142 SAIQGNN
-149 TQYVALGARSNVRGY
+149 THYVALGARSNVRGY
-164 FLSSPLYV
+164 FLSSPLYIDKE
-172 AGHIVGVLTVK
+172 IVGVITVK

-205 NQVVFLSNQA
+205 NQVVFLSSQA
-215 SWLYHSLL
+215 PWLYHSLL
-223 PLNQQQQ
+223 PLTQQQQ
-230 TEIST
+230 TDIAL

-245 IIEAFRSSNLQQKTN
+245 IIEAFRSSSSQSEASNANQSNTNRSSNLQSN
-260 DAIQPKSLQPNQV
+260 EIR
-273 QKELTANQLFQLGA
+273 KELTANQLFKLGA
-287 FNLYPAPISNN
+287 FNLYPATVSNN

-305 KETKAELIKVL
+305 KETRAELIKVL
-316 QIDVIFIV
+316 QIDVIFVV

-339 YIAKVALTRLNQNL
+339 YLAKVALTRLNQNL

-439 SNLDKM
+439 SNLEKM
-445 IALNTSITE
+445 IGLNNTITD

-502 VPDDINVAIHPTEL
+502 VPDDINIAIHPTEL

-532 QQAIEQ
+532 QQV
-538 PAPRPQTSRLQTSA
+538 
-552 LKTSGQQ
+552 
-559 ILEQQALGEQN
+559 LEQKILQEQQN
-570 LGQHALDL
+570 LESIDQQAS
-578 QTIPQIGVEWQR
+578 PQIGIEWQLHH
-590 KNDTCQL
+590 NSCQL
-597 IIWDNGV
+597 IIWDNGI
-604 GIPKHKLEQLFDPFF
+604 GMQDDKLEQLFDPFF

-637 EAYHGTITAA
+637 EAYHGTISANR
-647 QLEPSGMVFSLNIP
+647 LEPSGMVFSLNIP
-661 LYKNKN
+661 LYKVND

>member
-1 MTKKLSNLITPFV
+1 MTKILLNIMTPFV
-14 FLSLLLGVAGLT
+14 LFSLLLGAIGLS
-26 ATHFLAVKFQEK
+26 ATHFLAVQFQEK
-38 IVTQQLNE
+38 VVTQKLNE

-69 SHDPRLLSYFV
+69 SHDPRLLSYFDSS
-80 PSLQSDKTSATQLN
+80 PQTDKISAAQLN
-94 KLLFEWS
+94 QLLFEWS

-112 DRSGTVIASSNYQ
+112 DPSGTVVASSNYQ
-125 QPRTFVGENFS
+125 KLGTFVGENFS

-142 SAMKGNN
+142 SAIEGNS
-149 TQYVALGARSNVRGY
+149 THYVALGARSNVRGY
-164 FLSSPLYV
+164 FLSSPLYIEND
-172 AGHIVGVLTVK
+172 IVGVITVK

-205 NQVVFLSNQA
+205 NQVVFLSSQTQ
-215 SWLYHSLL
+215 WLYHSLL
-223 PLNQQQQ
+223 PLSQKQQ
-230 TEIST
+230 TDIAL

-245 IIEAFRSSNLQQKTN
+245 IIEAFRSSNYQPQVN
-260 DAIQPKSLQPNQV
+260 DANQPNNIQPNRV
-273 QKELTANQLFQLGA
+273 QRELTANRLFKLGP
-287 FNLYPAPISNN
+287 FNLYPATFSNN
-298 QYQVVAL
+298 QYQVVAI
-305 KETKAELIKVL
+305 KKAEAELIKVL
-316 QIDVIFIV
+316 QIDVIFVV

-339 YIAKVALTRLNQNL
+339 YVAKVALTRLNQNL

-359 RTHYLKQSNQQ
+359 RTHYLKKSNQQ

-379 ESQLKLKQTEQEL
+379 ASQLKLKQTEQEL

-439 SNLDKM
+439 SNLEKM
-445 IALNTSITE
+445 IGLNNTITD

-502 VPDDINVAIHPTEL
+502 VPNHINIAIHPTEL

-532 QQAIEQ
+532 QHVLEQKILQEQQNLENVDQ
-538 PAPRPQTSRLQTSA
+538 PAS
-552 LKTSGQQ
+552 
-559 ILEQQALGEQN
+559 
-570 LGQHALDL
+570 
-578 QTIPQIGVEWQR
+578 PQIGIEWQLHH
-590 KNDTCQL
+590 NSCQL
-597 IIWDNGV
+597 IIWDNGI
-604 GIPKHKLEQLFDPFF
+604 GMPDDKLEQLFNPFF

-637 EAYHGTITAA
+637 EAYHGTISANR
-647 QLEPSGMVFSLNIP
+647 LEPSGMVFSLNIP
-661 LYKNKN
+661 LYNDKG